1 LQFYNSSVT
10 IGALAKGSHTID
22 FSVTTD
28 NDGLADNNDKSL
40 LLHLTIAEKLITVN
54 DFESDDN
61 ALVAYNS
68 SGDGNLERGT
78 PLGAF

>member
-1 LQFYNSSVT
+1 
-10 IGALAKGSHTID
+10 
-22 FSVTTD
+22 VTTD
-28 NDGLADNNDKSL
+28 NDGLADNNDKS
-40 LLHLTIAEKLITVN
+40 ITVAFNDRRIQIN

-68 SGDGNLERGT
+68 SGDGKPLGRGT